1 MNQRMNIRMMLRED
15 PELLDKLIKL
25 MAFVKKDEAQL
36 GRKWTQQDWRCLE
49 AVVHAKEKKE

>member
-1 MNQRMNIRMMLRED
+1 MNQRMD
-15 PELLDKLIKL
+15 KLLDKLIKL

-49 AVVHAKEKKE
+49 AVVHAKEKNT